1 MKANWSP
8 TLPTGKLT
16 LEVRLL
22 EQLEHLCV
30 NTGMYVHIY
39 IYTCLILYMMLIN
52 PTISWDH

>member
-30 NTGMYVHIY
+30 NTSMYVHIY
-39 IYTCLILYMMLIN
+39 SVYIYI
-52 PTISWDH
+52 HV

>member
-39 IYTCLILYMMLIN
+39 IYI
-52 PTISWDH
+52 HF